1 MEAQVLTLSRRAL
14 DGDVSLEEVV
24 EVIEDLNGQLD
35 EVRSAMRVLTRHGLT
50 DHYAAMLRAEG
61 LLYSADLAIGMA
73 KATIGVEVDEATA
86 EADAEGDA

>member
-14 DGDVSLEEVV
+14 DGDVTLEEVV

-35 EVRSAMRVLTRHGLT
+35 EVRSAVRNLTQHEPSG
-50 DHYAAMLRAEG
+50 HYAAMLRAEG

-73 KATIGVEVDEATA
+73 KAIVSVEVDEAAA